1 MPVEASTLKAVK
13 LLPPSIAAGTSVIN
27 NWDKDTIFFAFR

>member
-1 MPVEASTLKAVK
+1 
-13 LLPPSIAAGTSVIN
+13 LPPSIAAGASVIN